1 MTEKQLCQDP
11 GCWGRGAVGSVP
23 GAQLD
28 TAFSPTTH
36 PGLGHCTG
44 HQSPHPDH
52 QAIERLR
59 GLPRPTQGGVCR
71 PPQAQHH
78 PGLPTPLGGSESHS
92 WAPDPSHQQPRR
104 EDRCPAGRLAS
115 PQRPA
120 AQASH
125 RPPALAGE
133 CPRSSRMT
141 SLPGTTTW
149 ETPYPRLLYR
159 RRLRDPETLRP
170 GHMLGEQTWGLEGG
184 PHGKGRSPGQDP
196 QGGDRGVCV
205 WVKGSHQAGRA
216 ERASR
221 QSLGFQKG
229 QACGAGRRVPG
240 GEVGGGGLAPRP
252 SGVNGARTPRTGPLG
267 RSRPGA
273 GPGPGRLHPE
283 TERQP
288 APIT

>member
-11 GCWGRGAVGSVP
+11 GCWGRGTVGSVP

-36 PGLGHCTG
+36 PGLGHCSG

-52 QAIERLR
+52 QAIERLHE
-59 GLPRPTQGGVCR
+59 LPRPTQGGVCR
-71 PPQAQHH
+71 PPQAQRH

-92 WAPDPSHQQPRR
+92 WAPDPSHQRPRR

-159 RRLRDPETLRP
+159 RRLRDPEARP
-170 GHMLGEQTWGLEGG
+170 HAWGADLGPRGWATQEGT
-184 PHGKGRSPGQDP
+184 
-196 QGGDRGVCV
+196 
-205 WVKGSHQAGRA
+205 
-216 ERASR
+216 E
-221 QSLGFQKG
+221 
-229 QACGAGRRVPG
+229 
-240 GEVGGGGLAPRP
+240 
-252 SGVNGARTPRTGPLG
+252 PRTGPPG
-267 RSRPGA
+267 RRPG
-273 GPGPGRLHPE
+273 GLCLGQG
-283 TERQP
+283 QP
-288 APIT
+288 PSGSS

>member
-1 MTEKQLCQDP
+1 MALEGGRGGHSLAHPALPGTHPQGPVPGAGQLGTLARGTHWLIETSSPQWPPCPPPSGCPGGQEARRAGGSGQARVTEKQLCQDP

-52 QAIERLR
+52 QAIERFR

-170 GHMLGEQTWGLEGG
+170 
-184 PHGKGRSPGQDP
+184 
-196 QGGDRGVCV
+196 
-205 WVKGSHQAGRA
+205 
-216 ERASR
+216 
-221 QSLGFQKG
+221 
-229 QACGAGRRVPG
+229 
-240 GEVGGGGLAPRP
+240 
-252 SGVNGARTPRTGPLG
+252 
-267 RSRPGA
+267 
-273 GPGPGRLHPE
+273 
-283 TERQP
+283 
-288 APIT
+288 